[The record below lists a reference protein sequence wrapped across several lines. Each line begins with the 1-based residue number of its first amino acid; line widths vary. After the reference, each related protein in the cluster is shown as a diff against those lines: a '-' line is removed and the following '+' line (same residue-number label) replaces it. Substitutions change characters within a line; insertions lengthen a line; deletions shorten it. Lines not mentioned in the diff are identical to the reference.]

1 MSRRNVHS
9 GFSPNLPKVAAMHS
23 PEGAAMQMRF
33 LNFGLWAASKDK
45 GLALIQVLACSIFG
59 AGERGFQAI

>member
-1 MSRRNVHS
+1 
-9 GFSPNLPKVAAMHS
+9 MHS